1 MVKNKQTK
9 NVPEEVTLAKYSHE
23 RNSYSYF
30 VDIESAKDEVLEANA
45 DLERGMKT
53 CWGIK

>member
-45 DLERGMKT
+45 DLERGMKA